1 MKWYVYVGKYD
12 DKIVYIGKGKDMR
25 YTHLN
30 SGVSSCYYA
39 NKVHFEGGSVDVSIV
54 EYFQSSEE
62 VLLYERQ
69 LIIETQP
76 EWNIIFSTGKPRY
89 KGKAGGSGKGVK
101 RKTDRSK
108 FMGVSYK
115 TKGSGGKRG
124 KEKHWRAKIEQ
135 NGRSIHIGYYAR
147 EIDAAIA
154 RDLYIVNNGL
164 DEFPL
169 NFPEKN
175 YSEVLDEYVDWAKIS

>member
-1 MKWYVYVGKYD
+1 MKWYVYEGKYNG
-12 DKIVYIGKGKDMR
+12 KVVYIGKGKNTR
-25 YTHLN
+25 FTHLN

-39 NKVHFEGGSVDVSIV
+39 NKAHFEGGLVDVSII

-62 VLLYERQ
+62 ALLYEKQ
-69 LIIETQP
+69 LIIEIQP
-76 EWNIIFSTGKPRY
+76 EWNIVFSTGQPRS
-89 KGKAGGSGKGVK
+89 KGVKAGGSIKGMK
-101 RKTDRSK
+101 RRTDKSK

-124 KEKHWRAKIEQ
+124 EEKHWRAKVTH

-175 YSEVLDEYVDWAKIS
+175 YCEVLDEYVEWV